1 MWPLLNDSSSDLTIV
16 IVLLCINLSFLSNM
30 TLTCG
35 YVHPL
40 ARVGRKQRMESNLC
54 NDLSSFLSYMIMT
67 GRYTY
72 AHTCPC

>member
-1 MWPLLNDSSSDLTIV
+1 MWLLLNDSSAVILP

-40 ARVGRKQRMESNLC
+40 ARVGRKQKMESNLC

-67 GRYTY
+67 GRYMLTL
-72 AHTCPC
+72 ALVER